1 VQPSREELLSREK
14 RWSLPV
20 ALATLTAIGLLVVA
34 TIVVGSV
41 NGDDD
46 GEVLLSAH
54 EHSSAITSS
63 SLLQALAFTLLV
75 APLVYLF
82 RAAGG
87 RSTQMRGQL
96 IGLIVAAPLFLAV
109 ASVLNGVATND
120 ASSEFVAGKATADL
134 TVKKAK
140 DECRTQREDVGAASF
155 REEFGGKGDA
165 EALIQDCVETKISD
179 DEAENAINDAEAR
192 DAATGF
198 SLGGRLGLAFAL
210 VYCCLY
216 GLRTG
221 LLTRFWG
228 SLGMALGVA
237 ALLLLVQF
245 TLIWFLYFALLVA
258 GWVPKRPPAWAAG
271 VAIPWPTPGEKASAE
286 LEGDAGLPEHAE
298 SEGEEEPSSEGKRKR
313 KQRD

>member
-1 VQPSREELLSREK
+1 VEPSSEALVAREA

-20 ALATLTAIGLLVVA
+20 ALGTFAAIGLLILA
-34 TIVVGSV
+34 TIIVSSV
-41 NGDDD
+41 SGDGDA
-46 GEVLLSAH
+46 EVLRSAN

-63 SLLQALAFTLLV
+63 SILQAVAFMLLV
-75 APLVYLF
+75 VPLVYLF

-87 RSTQMRGQL
+87 RSDRMRSQL
-96 IGLIVAAPLFLAV
+96 IGLVVAAPLFLAI
-109 ASVLNGVATND
+109 ASVLNAVATND

-134 TVKKAK
+134 TVKEAES
-140 DECRTQREDVGAASF
+140 ECRSERKDLGAASF
-155 REEFGGKGDA
+155 REEFGGKGN
-165 EALIQDCVETKISD
+165 EKALIKDCVETKVSD
-179 DEAENAINDAEAR
+179 NEARNAVSDAPAR

-228 SLGMALGVA
+228 SLGIALGVA
-237 ALLLLVQF
+237 ALLLLIQF
-245 TLIWFLYFALLVA
+245 TLIWFFYFALLVA
-258 GWVPKRPPAWAAG
+258 GWVPGGRPPAWAAG
-271 VAIPWPTPGEKASAE
+271 IAIPWPTPGEKASAE
-286 LEGDAGLPEHAE
+286 LEGEDDTSGSDPG
-298 SEGEEEPSSEGKRKR
+298 EGKSKRKR